1 MSQGLILE
9 NEDYPLLTG
18 RRCTLQ
24 ALADD
29 GMAGVALL
37 SASMS
42 TAICGVSRGHIGRQR
57 VLRLRPSRF
66 STCADSRMGNRTTK
80 FGLHIKRRREIGR
93 RLRPNSCSCRGGH
106 WREHVSYACQ
116 TSDDPW
122 TSVPVSPHFR
132 GGFMRSSPTLLI
144 MDNDRLALRLLSAS
158 LKRLLPGCTVLAPVD
173 TGAEAIAVCTSHHCP
188 DLLLADVSMS
198 DINGLVVCRTI
209 RKENWKTS
217 VLMMTSFSVAEYAA
231 EAVASGAQGI
241 IHKDNPKTI
250 AEALLQIKE
259 TGICSDRFL
268 NAHDS
273 FLRLK
278 SEKNKDL
285 SPREMEIVDRWA
297 RGRSM
302 SDIAEELSI
311 GQTTVRTHLE
321 HAASK
326 LGVANNRALISAWMH
341 LNR

>member
-1 MSQGLILE
+1 M
-9 NEDYPLLTG
+9 
-18 RRCTLQ
+18 
-24 ALADD
+24 
-29 GMAGVALL
+29 
-37 SASMS
+37 
-42 TAICGVSRGHIGRQR
+42 
-57 VLRLRPSRF
+57 
-66 STCADSRMGNRTTK
+66 
-80 FGLHIKRRREIGR
+80 
-93 RLRPNSCSCRGGH
+93 
-106 WREHVSYACQ
+106 SYACQ
-116 TSDDPW
+116 TSADPW
-122 TSVPVSPHFR
+122 NVRSRLSR
-132 GGFMRSSPTLLI
+132 LGGLVKPLPTLLI

-173 TGAEAIAVCTSHHCP
+173 TGTEAISICSSHRCP

-250 AEALLQIKE
+250 AEALLQIRE
-259 TGICSDRFL
+259 RGVCSDCFL

-278 SEKNKDL
+278 SAKNKDL
-285 SPREMEIVDRWA
+285 SPREMEIVDRWS

>member
-1 MSQGLILE
+1 MMGWQAWPCYLHRCQQPSVVFLGGISGV
-9 NEDYPLLTG
+9 NVFCACVLL
-18 RRCTLQ
+18 
-24 ALADD
+24 ALAHVPIP
-29 GMAGVALL
+29 GWGTALRNL
-37 SASMS
+37 AY
-42 TAICGVSRGHIGRQR
+42 TSRGAVKSAAGLDRTRVAVEAAIGENMYHMRVRLPMTLGRSFLFRHI
-57 VLRLRPSRF
+57 L
-66 STCADSRMGNRTTK
+66 
-80 FGLHIKRRREIGR
+80 
-93 RLRPNSCSCRGGH
+93 
-106 WREHVSYACQ
+106 
-116 TSDDPW
+116 
-122 TSVPVSPHFR
+122 